1 MRLEIF
7 SNMAQC
13 HKQLLTF
20 PLNKPRAG
28 PAITCIL
35 YVNGDRMEFSFLNS
49 LSHLKYLQSLFLQA
63 QEDATNVKCSVI
75 VAFMISKTGILFSK

>member
-28 PAITCIL
+28 PAITCVL
-35 YVNGDRMEFSFLNS
+35 YVNSNRMEFSFLNS
-49 LSHLKYLQSLFLQA
+49 LSHLRYLQPLFLQA
-63 QEDATNVKCSVI
+63 QEDTTNVKCSVTI
-75 VAFMISKTGILFSK
+75 AFTVSKTRILFFK